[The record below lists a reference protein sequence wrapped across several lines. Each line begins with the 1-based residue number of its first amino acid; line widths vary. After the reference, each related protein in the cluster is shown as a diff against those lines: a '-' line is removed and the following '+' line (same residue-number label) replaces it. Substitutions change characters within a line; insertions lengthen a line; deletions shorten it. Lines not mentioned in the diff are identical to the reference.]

1 MEILSVCERSRRM
14 RETKF
19 GGLTGKTK
27 RRVAQQRGLFENAP
41 VSKAVAVMAV
51 PTMISM
57 LVVVIYNMADTFFI
71 GQTGDPMQVAAV
83 SLATPV
89 FMVFMALGNLFGIGG
104 SSAISR
110 ALGEKKAE
118 RAKNISSFCCY
129 GSLGLG
135 IVMALLFL
143 VGMDG
148 ILKLIGASENTVGY
162 ARDYLTYIAFGGPF
176 IMFGTAFGNIL
187 RGEGAAKESMIGN
200 MIGTVT
206 NIVLDP
212 IMILGLGWGVVGAA
226 VATVIGNMAASGF
239 YLAYFLRKKSSLSIR
254 LGDFKAGERI
264 ASGVMAI
271 GIPASL
277 NNILMSCANIVLNQV
292 LISYGDTPV
301 AAMGVA
307 MKANMLLV
315 LLQIGLCSGIQPLIG
330 YNYGARN
337 KKRLMQVFRFTGICA
352 VVMGTLLT
360 ILMVAARQSI
370 IRAFIDDSQVVAYGI
385 QMVIALQI
393 SGPVLGILFLC
404 INTIQGMGKAVPSLV
419 LTICRQGLVFI
430 PAVYILNG
438 IFGLDGVIYAQPAAD
453 FISIVLSLAICLG
466 IFRKMDK
473 QRKAEA

>member
-1 MEILSVCERSRRM
+1 M
-14 RETKF
+14 RDN
-19 GGLTGKTK
+19 
-27 RRVAQQRGLFENAP
+27 RQLFEEAP
-41 VSKAVAVMAV
+41 VAKAVAVMAV

-110 ALGEKKAE
+110 ALGEKKTE

-135 IVMALLFL
+135 VVMALIFL
-143 VGMDG
+143 VGMNG
-148 ILKLIGASENTVGY
+148 ILKLIGASANTIDF
-162 ARDYLTYIAFGGPF
+162 ARDYLTYIAAGGPF

-200 MIGTVT
+200 MIGTIT
-206 NIVLDP
+206 NIILDP

-226 VATVIGNMAASGF
+226 IATVIGNMAASLY
-239 YLAYFLRKKSSLSIR
+239 YLQFFLRKKSSLSIR
-254 LGDFKAGERI
+254 LRDFKAKDRI
-264 ASGVMAI
+264 AAGVMSI

-292 LISYGDTPV
+292 LIGYGDTPV

-307 MKANMLLV
+307 MKSNMLVV

-337 KKRLMQVFRFTGICA
+337 KKRLLKVFRFTGMCA
-352 VVMGTLLT
+352 VVIGTFLT
-360 ILMVAARQSI
+360 VVMVMARQAVI
-370 IRAFIDDSQVVAYGI
+370 QAFIDDSQVIAYGI
-385 QMVIALQI
+385 QMVIALQM

-404 INTIQGMGKAVPSLV
+404 INTLQGMGKAIPSLV
-419 LTICRQGLVFI
+419 LTICRQGLIFI
-430 PAVYILNG
+430 PW
-438 IFGLDGVIYAQPAAD
+438 
-453 FISIVLSLAICLG
+453 SICSMRFSVWT
-466 IFRKMDK
+466 
-473 QRKAEA
+473 E

>member
-1 MEILSVCERSRRM
+1 MNSN
-14 RETKF
+14 K
-19 GGLTGKTK
+19 
-27 RRVAQQRGLFENAP
+27 QLFEEAP
-41 VSKAVAVMAV
+41 VSKAVAVMAI

-110 ALGEKKAE
+110 ALGEKKIE
-118 RAKNISSFCCY
+118 RARQISSFCCY

-135 IVMALLFL
+135 IIMSLGFL
-143 VGMDG
+143 VGMNG
-148 ILKLIGASENTVGY
+148 ILKLIGASENTIGF

-212 IMILGLGWGVVGAA
+212 IMILMLGWGVVGAA
-226 VATVIGNMAASGF
+226 VATVIGNIAASAF
-239 YLAYFLRKKSSLSIR
+239 YLLYFLRKKSSLSIR
-254 LGDFKAGERI
+254 LKDFHMGDRI
-264 ASGVMAI
+264 AAWVMSI

-307 MKANMLLV
+307 SKANMLVV
-315 LLQIGLCSGIQPLIG
+315 LLQIGLCAGIQPLIG

-337 KKRLMQVFRFTGICA
+337 KKRLLEVFKFTGLCA
-352 VVMGTLLT
+352 VIIGTLLT
-360 ILMVAARQSI
+360 AVMVVARQTV
-370 IRAFIDDSQVVAYGI
+370 IRAFIDDAEVIAYGI
-385 QMVIALQI
+385 QMVIALQL

-404 INTIQGMGKAVPSLV
+404 INTIQGMGKAIPSLV

-430 PAVYILNG
+430 PLVYILNG
-438 IFGLDGVIYAQPAAD
+438 MFGLDGVVYAQAVAD
-453 FISIVLSLAICLG
+453 FISIVLSLVICLG
-466 IFRKMDK
+466 IFRKMD
-473 QRKAEA
+473 QVNAAISD

>member
-1 MEILSVCERSRRM
+1 MKDNR
-14 RETKF
+14 
-19 GGLTGKTK
+19 
-27 RRVAQQRGLFENAP
+27 QLFESAP
-41 VSKAVAVMAV
+41 VAKAVTVMAV

-135 IVMALLFL
+135 IIMALLFL
-143 VGMDG
+143 AGMDG
-148 ILKLIGASENTVGY
+148 ILKLIGASANTIGY

-212 IMILGLGWGVVGAA
+212 IMILGLNWGVVGAA

-239 YLAYFLRKKSSLSIR
+239 YLLYFLRKKSSLSIR

-264 ASGVMAI
+264 ATGVMSI

-337 KKRLMQVFRFTGICA
+337 RKRLMQVFRFTGICA

-360 ILMVAARQSI
+360 ILMVAARETI
-370 IRAFIDDSQVVAYGI
+370 IRAFIDDGQVIAYGI

-419 LTICRQGLVFI
+419 LTICRQGVVFI
-430 PAVYILNG
+430 PSVYILNG
-438 IFGLDGVIYAQPAAD
+438 IFGLDGVIYAQPVAD
-453 FISIVLSLAICLG
+453 FISIVMSLVICLG

-473 QRKAEA
+473 ERQ

>member
-1 MEILSVCERSRRM
+1 MKDNR
-14 RETKF
+14 
-19 GGLTGKTK
+19 
-27 RRVAQQRGLFENAP
+27 QLFEEAP
-41 VSKAVAVMAV
+41 VPKAVAVMAV

-71 GQTGDPMQVAAV
+71 GQTGDPMKVAAV

-118 RAKNISSFCCY
+118 RARNISSFCCY

-135 IVMALLFL
+135 IFMALLFL
-143 VGMDG
+143 AGMDG
-148 ILKLIGASENTVGY
+148 ILKMIGASENTVGY

-187 RGEGAAKESMIGN
+187 RGEGASKESMIGN

-212 IMILGLGWGVVGAA
+212 VMILGLNWGVVGAA

-239 YLAYFLRKKSSLSIR
+239 YLIYFLRKKSSLSIR
-254 LGDFKAGERI
+254 LKDFRAGERI
-264 ASGVMAI
+264 AASVLSI

-277 NNILMSCANIVLNQV
+277 NNILMSCANIVLNLV
-292 LISYGDTPV
+292 LGRYGDTPV

-307 MKANMLLV
+307 MKSNMLVV
-315 LLQIGLCSGIQPLIG
+315 LLQIGLCTGIQPLIG

-337 KKRLMQVFRFTGICA
+337 KKRLLQVFRFTGMCA
-352 VVMGTLLT
+352 VAVGTVLT
-360 ILMVAARQSI
+360 VIMVLARQAVI
-370 IRAFIDDSQVVAYGI
+370 QAFINDSEVIAYGI
-385 QMVIALQI
+385 RMVIALQM

-404 INTIQGMGKAVPSLV
+404 INTIQGMGKALPSLV
-419 LTICRQGLVFI
+419 LTVCRQGLIFI
-430 PAVYILNG
+430 PFIFILNSL
-438 IFGLDGVIYAQPAAD
+438 FGLEGAIYAQPAAD
-453 FISIVLSLAICLG
+453 FVSIILSLFICLG
-466 IFRKMDK
+466 IFRKIE
-473 QRKAEA
+473 QRSSGAAEGSSV

>member
-1 MEILSVCERSRRM
+1 MKDNR
-14 RETKF
+14 
-19 GGLTGKTK
+19 
-27 RRVAQQRGLFENAP
+27 QLFEEAP
-41 VSKAVAVMAV
+41 VAKAVAVMAI

-118 RAKNISSFCCY
+118 RARNISSFCCY

-135 IVMALLFL
+135 IIMAALFL
-143 VGMDG
+143 FGMDG

-200 MIGTVT
+200 MIGTIT

-212 IMILGLGWGVVGAA
+212 VMILGFGWGVVGAA

-239 YLAYFLRKKSSLSIR
+239 YLLYFLRKKSSLSIR
-254 LGDFKAGERI
+254 LKDFKAGERI
-264 ASGVMAI
+264 AAGVMSI

-277 NNILMSCANIVLNQV
+277 NNILMSCANIVLNHV
-292 LISYGDTPV
+292 LVSYGDTPV

-307 MKANMLLV
+307 MKANMLVV

-337 KKRLMQVFRFTGICA
+337 KKRLLQVFRFTGMCA
-352 VVMGTLLT
+352 VVLGTVLT
-360 ILMVAARQSI
+360 VIMVLARQAVI
-370 IRAFIDDSQVVAYGI
+370 QAFINDPEVIAYGI
-385 QMVIALQI
+385 QMVIALQM

-404 INTIQGMGKAVPSLV
+404 INTIQGMGKAIPSLV
-419 LTICRQGLVFI
+419 LTICRQGLIFI
-430 PAVYILNG
+430 PLVFILNG
-438 IFGLDGVIYAQPAAD
+438 IFGLDGAIYAQPTAD
-453 FISIVLSLAICLG
+453 FISIVLSLVICLG
-466 IFRKMDK
+466 IFRKIDK
-473 QRKAEA
+473 ERSGAEA

>member
-1 MEILSVCERSRRM
+1 MKDNR
-14 RETKF
+14 
-19 GGLTGKTK
+19 
-27 RRVAQQRGLFENAP
+27 QLFESAP
-41 VSKAVAVMAV
+41 VAKAVTVMAV

-135 IVMALLFL
+135 IIMALFFL

-148 ILKLIGASENTVGY
+148 ILKLIGASANTIGY

-212 IMILGLGWGVVGAA
+212 IMILGLNWGVVGAA

-239 YLAYFLRKKSSLSIR
+239 YLLYFLRKKSSLSIR

-264 ASGVMAI
+264 AAGVMSI

-337 KKRLMQVFRFTGICA
+337 RKRLMQVFRFTGICA

-360 ILMVAARQSI
+360 ILMVAARETI
-370 IRAFIDDSQVVAYGI
+370 IRAFIDDGQVIAYGI

-404 INTIQGMGKAVPSLV
+404 INTIQGMGKAVSSLV
-419 LTICRQGLVFI
+419 LTICRQGVVFI
-430 PAVYILNG
+430 PSVYILNG
-438 IFGLDGVIYAQPAAD
+438 IFGLDGVIYAQPVAD
-453 FISIVLSLAICLG
+453 FISIVMSLVICLG

-473 QRKAEA
+473 ERQ

>member
-1 MEILSVCERSRRM
+1 VYEQKEKEDLYMNSN
-14 RETKF
+14 K
-19 GGLTGKTK
+19 
-27 RRVAQQRGLFENAP
+27 QLFEEAP
-41 VSKAVAVMAV
+41 VSKAVAVMAI

-110 ALGEKKAE
+110 ALGEKKIE
-118 RAKNISSFCCY
+118 RARQISSFCCY

-135 IVMALLFL
+135 IIMSLGFL
-143 VGMDG
+143 VGMNG
-148 ILKLIGASENTVGY
+148 ILKLIGASENTIGF

-212 IMILGLGWGVVGAA
+212 IMILMLGWGVVGAA
-226 VATVIGNMAASGF
+226 VATVIGNIAASAF
-239 YLAYFLRKKSSLSIR
+239 YLLYFLRKKSSLSIR
-254 LGDFKAGERI
+254 LKDFHMGDRI
-264 ASGVMAI
+264 AAGVMSI

-307 MKANMLLV
+307 SKANMLVV
-315 LLQIGLCSGIQPLIG
+315 LLQIGLCAGIQPLIG

-337 KKRLMQVFRFTGICA
+337 KKRLLEVFKFTGLCA
-352 VVMGTLLT
+352 VIIGTLLT
-360 ILMVAARQSI
+360 AVMVVARQTV
-370 IRAFIDDSQVVAYGI
+370 IRAFIDDAEVIAYGI
-385 QMVIALQI
+385 QMVIALQL

-404 INTIQGMGKAVPSLV
+404 INTIQGMGKAIPSLV

-430 PAVYILNG
+430 PLVYILNG
-438 IFGLDGVIYAQPAAD
+438 MFGLDGVVYAQAVAD
-453 FISIVLSLAICLG
+453 FISIVLSLVICLG
-466 IFRKMDK
+466 IFRKMD
-473 QRKAEA
+473 QVNAAISD

>member
-1 MEILSVCERSRRM
+1 MNNNKE
-14 RETKF
+14 
-19 GGLTGKTK
+19 
-27 RRVAQQRGLFENAP
+27 LFESAP
-41 VSKAVAVMAV
+41 VPKAVAVMAI

-110 ALGEKKAE
+110 ALGEHKIE
-118 RAKNISSFCCY
+118 RARNISSFCCY

-135 IVMALLFL
+135 VIMALIFI
-143 VGMDG
+143 VGMNG
-148 ILKLIGASENTVGY
+148 ILKLIGASANTIEY
-162 ARDYLTYIAFGGPF
+162 ARDYLTYIAVGGPF

-212 IMILGLGWGVVGAA
+212 IMILWLDWGVIGAA
-226 VATVIGNMAASGF
+226 IATVIGNVAASAF
-239 YLAYFLRKKSSLSIR
+239 YLQYFLRKKSGLSINIK
-254 LGDFKAGERI
+254 DFKMGDRI
-264 ASGVMAI
+264 ASSVAAI

-307 MKANMLLV
+307 SKVNMLVV

-337 KKRLMQVFRFTGICA
+337 KKRLLKVFRFTGLCA
-352 VVMGTLLT
+352 VTLGTVLT
-360 ILMVAARQSI
+360 ILMVLTRQTLI
-370 IRAFIDDSQVVAYGI
+370 QVFIDDVDVIAYGI
-385 QMVIALQI
+385 QMVVALQI
-393 SGPVLGILFLC
+393 SGPVIGILFLC
-404 INTIQGMGKAVPSLV
+404 INTIQGMGKALPSLI
-419 LTICRQGLVFI
+419 LTVCRQGLVFI
-430 PAVYILNG
+430 PMIYALDRL
-438 IFGLDGVIYAQPAAD
+438 FGLNGVIYAQSVSD
-453 FISIVLSLAICLG
+453 FISIILSVCICLK
-466 IFRKMDK
+466 IFKSMEHVERENMADSL
-473 QRKAEA
+473 